1 MLSHGLRPPQIKGNL
16 ILVKNGL
23 HLELVGLHITQ
34 KQPDI
39 LVASA
44 IMEPLTNGLG
54 HIFQFFFLIANRP
67 NL

>member
-23 HLELVGLHITQ
+23 QLELVGLHITQ

-39 LVASA
+39 LVAGA

-54 HIFQFFFLIANRP
+54 HIL
-67 NL
+67 